1 MTKEKINGKLNQWA
15 WVLPVMVALIMT
27 LFGTIFSDKTA
38 VVEDNTKRL
47 RVIEP
52 RVSVLETQVKNN
64 SENINDINEGIETIQ
79 TDVKTL
85 LQRK

>member
-15 WVLPVMVALIMT
+15 WVFPVMAAIIIS
-27 LFGTIFSDKTA
+27 LFGSILGDKTETVEENRQRLNSFEPRLS
-38 VVEDNTKRL
+38 VVENEIKNHNKN
-47 RVIEP
+47 IE
-52 RVSVLETQVKNN
+52 SIN
-64 SENINDINEGIETIQ
+64 SGIKDIQ